1 MKIEMSHL
9 PLALTTVLAPVARG
23 QSMPL
28 KEKITSEELGG

>member
-23 QSMPL
+23 QSIL
-28 KEKITSEELGG
+28 VRIKS